1 MKGIVY
7 FNPKINNRIE
17 GNIKLTQFRNYTHFK
32 INLSGMKPN
41 TIHAIHIHEYGNL
54 SKGCHSSGGHYN
66 PKNVDHGFQ
75 SPYKHVGDLI
85 NNLKSDSRGNV
96 NITFNDSMVKVT
108 DVIGR
113 AIVIH
118 DLADDYGLQG
128 VIINNSIVPY
138 KCLPLQILQKLVIDR
153 GYYKKNNLPSKAI
166 LIRKLNNESLK
177 TGNAGGRMAC
187 AIIGRN

>member
-1 MKGIVY
+1 MKGITY
-7 FNPKINNRIE
+7 FNPKINNGVKGTI
-17 GNIKLTQFRNYTHFK
+17 NLIQFKNATNFK
-32 INLSGMKPN
+32 IKLSGMKPN

-54 SKGCHSSGGHYN
+54 SEGCHSSGSHYN
-66 PKNVDHGFQ
+66 PKNVDHGFEA
-75 SPYKHVGDLI
+75 PHKHVGDLI
-85 NNLKSDSRGNV
+85 NNLKSDSKGNV
-96 NITFNDSMVKVT
+96 KGYFNDSMVKVK

-128 VIINNSIVPY
+128 VLVDNSLIPY
-138 KCLPLQILQKLVIDR
+138 KCLSLSTLQKLVIDR
-153 GYYKKNNLPSKAI
+153 GYYKKSNLPGKAT
-166 LIRKLNNESLK
+166 LIRKLNSESLK